1 MCVSPTM
8 ESVGLL
14 LTGRDKVRIKEP
26 FAFVQNSTLSKPV
39 CVPHG
44 HCTLGF
50 WADTSAH
57 ALSALRGKGGVTHFC
72 ACGTG
77 HTGLVVRPESEDACH
92 SQLAAR
98 CTWRLVAF
106 RASVPSHCAVSVLV
120 MCLDGFAR

>member
-57 ALSALRGKGGVTHFC
+57 ALSALRGKGGSLTSAHVAQDTQAWWLGLSPKMPATANWQPDAHGDWLRSGPLFQVT
-72 ACGTG
+72 
-77 HTGLVVRPESEDACH
+77 
-92 SQLAAR
+92 
-98 CTWRLVAF
+98 
-106 RASVPSHCAVSVLV
+106 VLS
-120 MCLDGFAR
+120 LSW